1 MCDLSEIIPFVKLE
15 HIVLPARL
23 TKTRTEAEEEAE
35 ERAKRERIV
44 QDFLLVQESA
54 QKQTNDIQKK
64 HKE

>member
-1 MCDLSEIIPFVKLE
+1 MCELSEIIPFVKLE
-15 HIVLPARL
+15 HIVLPVRL
-23 TKTRTEAEEEAE
+23 TRTNAEAEEEAE